1 MTVSFDAGSLG
12 LPDGIKDKPRVDFR
26 VNDFV
31 RVIEAKGYRVAW
43 QRAAPCPCEPL
54 NDQTD
59 QPNPNCS
66 LCGGHGWILFR
77 PAYAVT
83 DERDIGELTTL
94 QAQLAA
100 DAAVVRAVM
109 TGITATKQPYQDI
122 GPRLE
127 GQLMVTM
134 RAENKLAYY
143 DRIVNLDAVAVYAQI
158 VTMGDGDTVPLRYPA
173 VHVNLLRSESQIFTE
188 GTDFTVAGGVV
199 TFGAGT
205 VATDTRLVCH
215 YLVHPSW
222 RIIEHPHNVRL
233 TPVTTKTSR
242 PATPSGD
249 PSDLPVQAVAKLEFL
264 L

>member
-1 MTVSFDAGSLG
+1 MAVSFNAGSLG
-12 LPDGIKDKPRVDFR
+12 LPSGIKDKPRVDFR

-43 QRAAPCPCEPL
+43 QRALPCPCVPI

-59 QPNPNCS
+59 QPNPNCT
-66 LCGGHGWILFR
+66 LCNGQGWILFK

-83 DERDIGELTTL
+83 DTRTIGTLTAL
-94 QAQLAA
+94 QTQISA

-109 TGITATKQPYQDI
+109 TGLTGNKTPYQDI

-127 GQLMVTM
+127 GQLMITM

-143 DRIVNLDAVAVYAQI
+143 DRITNLDAVAVYAQI
-158 VTMGDGDTVPLRYPA
+158 TTMESGATLPLRYPA
-173 VHVNLLRSESQIFTE
+173 VSVNLLRSEGAVYTE
-188 GTDFTVAGGVV
+188 GTDYSVSTGVV
-199 TFGAGT
+199 TVLANAIPEGT
-205 VATDTRLVCH
+205 RVACH

-222 RIIEHPHNVRL
+222 RVMEHPHNVRL
-233 TPVTTKTSR
+233 TPVKTKQGTLV
-242 PATPSGD
+242 TPSGN
-249 PSDLPVQAVAKLEFL
+249 PSDLPVQGVAKLEFL